1 MNLGENIA
9 SSISG
14 SVDKAILCIKKPV
27 TNTNKLGANGQQL
40 VTNNNNSGVGV
51 NQAVN
56 AIDLQAKLTSIKK
69 GGMFS
74 FRKQAEELAKTNG
87 YHVLKVKYNPSKIS
101 ISSRAG
107 SFIQPGP
114 GGESTNIISQVVVP
128 AQTYMSFEIIFDDE
142 NHQDAFMFDKFTNVS
157 AGAAVS
163 DIAGV
168 VKNAKDGGYSV
179 KEQVEA
185 MIGMLTQSETRQVVF
200 YWSQMVFAGEVI
212 SLDAQYTMFNSL
224 GNPIRAVVRL
234 SLQESEGGHS
244 YWNNA
249 LDKFGREGSKLDK
262 ASNLLNFK

>member
-27 TNTNKLGANGQQL
+27 TNS
-40 VTNNNNSGVGV
+40 NNAGTAGKKT
-51 NQAVN
+51 AN
-56 AIDLQAKLTSIKK
+56 AIDLQAKLASIKK

-101 ISSRAG
+101 INSRAG

-128 AQTYMSFEIIFDDE
+128 AQTYMSFEIIFDEE
-142 NHQDAFMFDKFTNVS
+142 NHQDAFMFDKFTNLS
-157 AGAAVS
+157 AGAVVS
-163 DIAGV
+163 DVAGA
-168 VKNAKDGGYSV
+168 VKNAKAGGYSV

-185 MIGMLTQSETRQVVF
+185 MIAMLTQSETRQVVF
-200 YWSQMVFAGEVI
+200 YWSQMVFAGEVV
-212 SLDAQYTMFNSL
+212 SLDAQYTMFNTL

-234 SLQESEGGHS
+234 SLQESEEGSS

-249 LDKFGREGSKLDK
+249 LDRFGREGNKLDK
-262 ASNLLNFK
+262 VSNLLNFK